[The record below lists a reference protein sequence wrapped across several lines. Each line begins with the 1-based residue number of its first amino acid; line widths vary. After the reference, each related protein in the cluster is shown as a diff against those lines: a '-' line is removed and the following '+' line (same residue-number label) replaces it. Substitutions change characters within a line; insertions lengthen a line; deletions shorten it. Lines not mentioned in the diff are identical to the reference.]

1 MKTIITTLHL
11 ACHLLLEAEAVEGEV
26 DMAIP
31 QITMAMK
38 IIMMIIMVMTIM
50 TTVVAMK
57 IPIMAMT
64 MAML

>member
-1 MKTIITTLHL
+1 MKTIITTLRL

-57 IPIMAMT
+57 IPITAMM